1 MSERRTW
8 TIRGAFVVFWLV
20 AVTGMW
26 FFLSSVRADS
36 ERGLQERTDAR
47 TTLSARF
54 VSDYMREVE
63 QLQTQHAKAQL
74 ATRAPSSASFE
85 RVVAGFDSDAALLLD
100 GRGKVLAIAP
110 RSPGQVGTQI
120 GDQYDHLR
128 GAINGSPRISD
139 VVESAVRNDPVIAV
153 AVPFE
158 SAAGRRVFSVAY
170 DPINTP
176 LGTLLR
182 NTTPITGARVVL
194 LDSKNQI
201 VAANSSQTETRDD
214 TRISSTRAASS
225 GVVGSNYFSVQP
237 VRGTPWRIGITVP
250 TAALYEPL
258 APGWVW
264 IAVLVMFSLI
274 LMATLWLIDRL
285 SVGRRRMSRLAHTD
299 ELTQLPNRLATTG
312 ALERRLSL
320 ALDEDAVA
328 VLMIDVDHFK
338 AINDE
343 FGHHVGDAVLRQT
356 ASRMRAA
363 LRGQD
368 ELGRWGGEEF
378 LAVLFGAGPDEAKL
392 ICERLRE
399 AVAAMPVDCDG
410 ERVIVTVSVG
420 CAQWGGEQLDALVNR
435 ADAALYEAKRG
446 GRNVVAVA

>member
-8 TIRGAFVVFWLV
+8 AIRTAFVLFWALAV
-20 AVTGMW
+20 AGMW
-26 FFLSSVRADS
+26 FFLSNVRANS
-36 ERGLQERTDAR
+36 EQGLQERTDAR

-54 VSDYMREVE
+54 VSDYMLEVE
-63 QLQTQHAKAQL
+63 QLQTQHAEAQL
-74 ATRAPSSASFE
+74 GTRAPSAASFE
-85 RVVAGFDSDAALLLD
+85 RVVAGFDSEAALLLD
-100 GRGKVLAIAP
+100 ARGKVLAIAP
-110 RSPGQVGTQI
+110 RSPRQI
-120 GDQYDHLR
+120 GTSLVDQYDHLR

-139 VVESAVRNDPVIAV
+139 VVESAVRNEPVIAV
-153 AVPFE
+153 AVPFD

-170 DPINTP
+170 DPNSTP
-176 LGTLLR
+176 LRTLLK

-201 VAANSSQTETRDD
+201 VAANTTQTETPDD
-214 TRISSTRAASS
+214 ARISSSRAASS
-225 GVVGSNYFSVQP
+225 GVVGNNYFSVQP
-237 VRGTPWRIGITVP
+237 VRGTPWRIGITLP
-250 TAALYEPL
+250 TTALYEPL

-264 IAVLVMFSLI
+264 VAVLVMFGLI
-274 LMATLWLIDRL
+274 LMATLLLIDRL

-312 ALERRLSL
+312 ALERRLRL
-320 ALDEDAVA
+320 ALSEDAIA

-338 AINDE
+338 SINDE
-343 FGHHVGDAVLRQT
+343 FGHHVGDAVLRET

-392 ICERLRE
+392 ISERLRE
-399 AVAAMPVDCDG
+399 AVATAPVDCDD

-420 CAQWGGEQLDALVNR
+420 CALWNGEQLDALVNR